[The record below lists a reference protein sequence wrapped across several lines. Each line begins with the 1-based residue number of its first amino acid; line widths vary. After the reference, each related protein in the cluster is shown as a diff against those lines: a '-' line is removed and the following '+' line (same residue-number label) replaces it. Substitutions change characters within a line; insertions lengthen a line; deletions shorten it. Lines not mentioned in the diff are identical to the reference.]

1 MPLGGGAS
9 CAARLRRQ
17 DEWSE
22 IIMFERG
29 PFVSFANCGLPYYIG
44 NVIQNED
51 DLLIADT
58 ELFRERF
65 NIDADNKTVLIN
77 DLNANNEYVQA
88 YDELVHSP
96 GSYPIKPPLPGID
109 LPGIYTIR
117 SVPDSNQVRSW
128 IETKH
133 VDRAIVSPV
142 SLFPMWLVKEM
153 KTEGIL
159 KEFTLGQGESI
170 ILKAGIS
177 SDIMLLATGEVDVI
191 ELDQISRHLSSSDE
205 KRRPVKL
212 LNNTSITFYA
222 RTPSTLFRIDQEY
235 LDFYDSWFAMIEY
248 ISHER
253 QTLRI
258 Y

>member
-1 MPLGGGAS
+1 
-9 CAARLRRQ
+9 
-17 DEWSE
+17 
-22 IIMFERG
+22 
-29 PFVSFANCGLPYYIG
+29 
-44 NVIQNED
+44 
-51 DLLIADT
+51 
-58 ELFRERF
+58 
-65 NIDADNKTVLIN
+65 
-77 DLNANNEYVQA
+77 
-88 YDELVHSP
+88 
-96 GSYPIKPPLPGID
+96 
-109 LPGIYTIR
+109 
-117 SVPDSNQVRSW
+117 
-128 IETKH
+128 
-133 VDRAIVSPV
+133 
-142 SLFPMWLVKEM
+142 MWLVKEM

>member
-1 MPLGGGAS
+1 
-9 CAARLRRQ
+9 
-17 DEWSE
+17 
-22 IIMFERG
+22 
-29 PFVSFANCGLPYYIG
+29 
-44 NVIQNED
+44 
-51 DLLIADT
+51 
-58 ELFRERF
+58 
-65 NIDADNKTVLIN
+65 
-77 DLNANNEYVQA
+77 
-88 YDELVHSP
+88 VHSP